1 MIQSSD
7 SEDDQDVGNRME
19 EKIENMHEIFNKYVE
34 ELKKQTNKL
43 IMWQLNWKNPLAG
56 INSRLTGRTVGD
68 FEDRMMEI
76 TATEEK
82 KKKKKRDEKKLYQ
95 SEVLFGNT
103 KCTNINFL
111 GIPEGEERKGLRKY
125 LKR

>member
-56 INSRLTGRTVGD
+56 I
-68 FEDRMMEI
+68 
-76 TATEEK
+76 
-82 KKKKKRDEKKLYQ
+82 KKLYQ